1 MKLTVFLDWIL
12 KNKVNVVVMIIY
24 FFVDY
29 YDSRVIRTI
38 IIELLVNMIIE
49 VEPFVD
55 FIIKHPVVFLGMDV
69 Y

>member
-1 MKLTVFLDWIL
+1 
-12 KNKVNVVVMIIY
+12 MIIY